1 MEHVKAQHLIAM
13 TKPTALPSY
22 TTETNCRKPYTP
34 IYSLKQIIFL
44 LFTTFCL
51 FVITLW
57 LRVGENFLL
66 LEETFPLERPFLSAD
81 VDGSARPLPTPGK
94 SSIGSPSQL
103 SNELLNYQPSPNK
116 LITYLPHSGATYQ
129 FLEIVRAL
137 TLAAALNRTLVIP
150 PLRPSANEGNG
161 QKAEPSSWDRFFDL
175 KAFTEKTGIPLVEWD
190 DVYEDLVPE
199 KEMTCVGLTGRHT
212 KTSSLHAG
220 KL

>member
-1 MEHVKAQHLIAM
+1 M

-22 TTETNCRKPYTP
+22 TTETICRKQFTP

-44 LFTTFCL
+44 LFTTFSL

-66 LEETFPLERPFLSAD
+66 LEEEFPLERPFLPLTQSAD
-81 VDGSARPLPTPGK
+81 VDGSARPLATPVK
-94 SSIGSPSQL
+94 SSTGSPSQL
-103 SNELLNYQPSPNK
+103 SDELFNYRPSPDK

-150 PLRPSANEGNG
+150 PLRPSVNEENG
-161 QKAEPSSWDRFFDL
+161 QNAEPSSWNRFFDL
-175 KAFTEKTGIPLVEWD
+175 KAFTEKTGIPLMEWD
-190 DVYEDLVPE
+190 DVYQELVPE

-220 KL
+220 KCC